1 MQKLIKKCVGFHEK
15 GTVFF
20 STFGLLHARQ
30 SGGHF
35 SEKLIWVKEREK
47 RCERRVRQEF
57 MESTVGASVSIG
69 HLPV

>member
-1 MQKLIKKCVGFHEK
+1 MQKLIKKCVCFHEK

-35 SEKLIWVKEREK
+35 SEKLIRARERERK
-47 RCERRVRQEF
+47 
-57 MESTVGASVSIG
+57 TV
-69 HLPV
+69 